1 MKYLLMLL
9 VFLFGALQ
17 PFQAGVNSRMGAV
30 LGDRF
35 QAGFVNGFVNTTLL
49 VLVLLFLW
57 RGLPAPSLLK
67 QAPWWAFLGGAIG
80 AGVVL
85 VQLSAAPM
93 LGAGLLVAFFVAG
106 QVSGSLVADTWG
118 LVGYPVRTASPT
130 RILALGLIVVGVVLA
145 LVVDSPP
152 APGDE
157 SPVRV
162 EGS

>member
-1 MKYLLMLL
+1 M
-9 VFLFGALQ
+9 
-17 PFQAGVNSRMGAV
+17 
-30 LGDRF
+30 
-35 QAGFVNGFVNTTLL
+35 
-49 VLVLLFLW
+49 
-57 RGLPAPSLLK
+57 
-67 QAPWWAFLGGAIG
+67 
-80 AGVVL
+80 VL

-152 APGDE
+152 APGEE
-157 SPVRV
+157 SPARV